1 MLEAIV
7 LSRRSFKEYD
17 EILSL
22 YSKEMG
28 KVEVTARGIKK
39 ITSKNSSFL
48 EPFSVV
54 HAGTAPGKDRT
65 YLTTTQVIEYFSGI
79 RTDLP
84 KVRQAALVVAWLEKV
99 LSIGQRDTRIYET
112 LLSWL
117 DFVNGSQETK
127 PILLDAFFFKILAF
141 LGFEPQLQE
150 CIYCGKAVESE
161 KQIWFSFL
169 GGGVM
174 CSKDKIEKKEELIA
188 PLSLATILALR
199 YILNRS
205 WREITAFDTK
215 TLYPSLH
222 SLVYKYILSST
233 EKPLPD
239 WP

>member
-54 HAGTAPGKDRT
+54 HVGTAPGKDRT
-65 YLTTTQVIEYFSGI
+65 YLTTTQVIEYFSAI

-84 KVRQAALVVAWLEKV
+84 KVRQAGLVVSWLEKI
-99 LSIGQRDTRIYET
+99 LSIGQRDPRIYET

-117 DFVNGSQETK
+117 DFVNLSQETK
-127 PILLDAFFFKILAF
+127 PILLDSIFLKILAF
-141 LGFEPQLQE
+141 LGFEPQLLE
-150 CIYCGKAVESE
+150 CIYCAKSLEAETVFY
-161 KQIWFSFL
+161 FSFL
-169 GGGVM
+169 SGGLV
-174 CSKDKIEKKEELIA
+174 CQKDKIEKKEELVA
-188 PLSLATILALR
+188 PLSLGTVLALR

-205 WREITAFDTK
+205 WREIVAFDTK
-215 TLYPSLH
+215 TLYPELH

-233 EKPLPD
+233 EKSLPD
-239 WP
+239 WA